1 MIIDLFLKDLIGNGW
16 KQKEIAEKCGFSPQH
31 INRILKTGKAELV
44 TIGKIA
50 KAFDKPVSM
59 FLDDEIKV
67 EPMLTKKEEKLLE
80 MLRSEE
86 GLIDE
91 ILKNTEKEK
100 LYRETMK
107 RKVA

>member
-1 MIIDLFLKDLIGNGW
+1 
-16 KQKEIAEKCGFSPQH
+16 
-31 INRILKTGKAELV
+31 V

-59 FLDDEIKV
+59 FLDDEVKV

-91 ILKNTEKEK
+91 ILKHTEKEK